1 MDIFNRI
8 APNLDTITF
17 GLIDQHIKLNK
28 FNSDVMISS
37 IYDKLDMAPTY
48 VFPEVSF
55 TENFN
60 RPSYH
65 NDIFNN
71 QVNSDLALYPS
82 LYPNY
87 YPEND
92 NLNSASLV
100 DTALKNS
107 SIGRTIGPIQ
117 Y

>member
-8 APNLDTITF
+8 APNLDTITYQ
-17 GLIDQHIKLNK
+17 LIDQTIKLNQI
-28 FNSDVMISS
+28 NDVMTPS

-48 VFPEVSF
+48 IFPEVSF

-65 NDIFNN
+65 NDIFKNEI
-71 QVNSDLALYPS
+71 NSNLALYS
-82 LYPNY
+82 SVYPNY
-87 YPEND
+87 YPENE

-100 DTALKNS
+100 DVAFNHS
-107 SIGRTIGPIQ
+107 SVGRTIGPIQ